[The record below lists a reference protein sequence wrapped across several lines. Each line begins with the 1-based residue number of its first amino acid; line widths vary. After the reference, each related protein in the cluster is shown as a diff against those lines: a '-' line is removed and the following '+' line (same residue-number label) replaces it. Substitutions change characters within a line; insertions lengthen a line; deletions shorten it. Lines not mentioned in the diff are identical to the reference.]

1 MLQGPTFDEK
11 SFRYRV
17 IGIFIAA
24 LGFIGADAYFIASD
38 TIHRGQVL
46 GRDFLQFWGAS
57 VLIGDGRFA
66 ELYDFET
73 LNLFL
78 DNLVEGD
85 LATHGFFYPPHGL
98 FLIWPLSWLP
108 YVWSYALWS
117 VGTLV
122 AYLFAIGLPDWSRK
136 RIFYALLAPATL
148 LVIELGQNGL
158 LSAALFLGG
167 MRLLDR
173 RPVLAGILI
182 GLLSFKPHLGL
193 LIPFALLA
201 GRYWITF
208 ATASLT
214 VAAMVG
220 WSLAVGG
227 IGLWSAYLGQDAM
240 TAAVAFLE
248 RGTGATT
255 SMMQSP
261 FNAVHLLGLEAS
273 SAYVVQAI
281 FAVLALGSVIWSFY
295 RGADRTL
302 QTATLATAI
311 FLFSPYLLSYD
322 MAILSG
328 ALIFMFEGFSRR
340 GPRPR
345 DQILFLAVWF
355 LPLLGMYLNSWGLP
369 IGPLLLLALLMLLI
383 ARQRSLLR
391 A

>member
-11 SFRYRV
+11 SFRYRI

-38 TIHRGQVL
+38 SIHRGQVL

-57 VLIGDGRFA
+57 ILIGDGRFA
-66 ELYDFET
+66 ELYDSET

-98 FLIWPLSWLP
+98 FLIWPLSGLP
-108 YVWSYALWS
+108 YLWSYALWS
-117 VGTLV
+117 VATIC
-122 AYLFAIGLPDWSRK
+122 AYLFAVGLPDWSRK
-136 RIFYALLAPATL
+136 RIFYALLAPATF
-148 LVIELGQNGL
+148 LVIEFGQNAL

-201 GRYWITF
+201 GRYWIPF
-208 ATASLT
+208 ATAALT

-227 IGLWSAYLGQDAM
+227 IGLWSAYLGEDAM
-240 TAAVAFLE
+240 TVAVAFLE

-255 SMMQSP
+255 YMMQSP
-261 FNAVHLLGLEAS
+261 FNAVRLLGLGTS

-281 FAVLALGSVIWSFY
+281 FAMVALISVVWSFY
-295 RGADRTL
+295 RGADRIL
-302 QTATLATAI
+302 QTATLATAT

-328 ALIFMFEGFSRR
+328 ALIFVFEGFSQRV
-340 GPRPR
+340 PPPR
-345 DQILFLAVWF
+345 DQVLFLAVWF
-355 LPLLGMYLNSWGLP
+355 LPILGMYLNRWGP
-369 IGPLLLLALLMLLI
+369 PVGPLLLLAVLMLLI
-383 ARQRSLLR
+383 AQQRSLLR